1 VGKVA
6 DERGSV
12 WRRWDPH
19 IHTPGTILSNQ
30 FGSATW
36 DEYLTKLETCDP
48 PIAALGITDYCSLDR
63 YQEVVSHIAEGRL
76 PDVGLIF
83 ANVELR
89 LPIETQRGHP
99 VNIHLLFSP
108 DDPNHVEEARRF
120 LRGLK
125 FDYQGETYGCERSE
139 LIRLGRKHDSSL
151 TDENVALR
159 TGTNQFKV
167 TPAALTQAIK
177 SSVWAQENVLV
188 AVAGG
193 SNDGTSGVRSQD
205 ASMEAT
211 RVEIERMASIVFSGQ
226 PAQRQFWL
234 GEGAASR
241 GELDSKWNGR
251 KACLHGSDAHKLE
264 KVGEPDERRYTW
276 VKGDPTFEALRQ
288 ACLEPATRVV
298 VGDTPPGGALD
309 GRTITRI
316 TVTDADWLE
325 TQSLPL
331 NRGLVAIIGARG
343 SGKTA
348 LADLLA
354 YGSYSATSD
363 RTSNQSFLRRA
374 RHHLDGTRVA
384 LEWGDG
390 ASTGATLGD
399 AIGGSDQTPMVQY
412 LSQQFV
418 EQLCSSEGI
427 TDELLR
433 EIERVIFESHAY
445 EDRMG
450 ASSFQEMLGVK
461 AGPGRLKRDR
471 ASQDI
476 AEIAA
481 KIDAERDSRADLPA
495 LKKQIDELERSIA
508 SEKTVRDTLLR
519 RGGDDHAERLNNINA
534 ALTRAQAQA
543 DVFNR
548 QDREIKSLR
557 REIDHLTSRTL
568 PKLLNELKTGHSSAG
583 ITDDEWSAFRLIFE
597 GNPAAVI
604 EGHQAELTAQLAEV
618 VGPIIQKPDGPV
630 DQIPAFFAANAELSE
645 VSLNS
650 LKAESWRLSQLIGLD
665 AARSRQLDELNV
677 KITRGEGSLESLRLR
692 IVHAEGAS
700 ARIDALAADRQVA
713 YASLFDGFAEE
724 QAQLADL
731 YLPLAEILGE
741 QAGALAKL
749 SFTVRRIVDANAW
762 AARGENLLD
771 LRKSGPFRGH
781 GELLKVAQNELMPAW
796 TTGSS
801 EEVAAAMTTFRE
813 AHDKDILAH
822 AKAERTD
829 AVAYRAWGVEVASW
843 LNGTDHISVQY
854 GVQYDGIDIEQLSP
868 GTRGIVLL
876 LLYLSLDQIDD
887 RPLVIDQPEEN
898 LDPKSIF
905 DELVGRFRETRLRRQ
920 IVIVTHNANLVVN
933 SDADQVIVANAGA
946 HSPGEL
952 PKITYL
958 SGGLENS
965 EIRSQVCEILEGG
978 KQAFEERARRL
989 RFKLTS

>member
-1 VGKVA
+1 MGELA

-30 FGSATW
+30 FGATTW
-36 DEYLTKLETCDP
+36 DEYLTKLEGCQP

-63 YQEVVSHIAEGRL
+63 YEEVMAHVAQGRL
-76 PDVGLIF
+76 PGVSLIF

-89 LPIETQRGHP
+89 LPIETLRGHP

-108 DDPNHVEEARRF
+108 EDPNHVEEARRF

-139 LIRLGRKHDSSL
+139 LIRLGQKHDPRQ
-151 TDENVALR
+151 TDENAALR
-159 TGTNQFKV
+159 AGTNQFKV

-241 GELDSKWNGR
+241 AELDSKWNGR

-264 KVGEPDERRYTW
+264 KVGEPDERRFTW

-298 VGDTPPGGALD
+298 VGDSPPDGALD
-309 GRTITRI
+309 ARTVTRI
-316 TVTDADWLE
+316 TVTDADWLQ
-325 TQSLPL
+325 TPSVPL
-331 NRGLVAIIGARG
+331 NRGLVAIIGGRG

-354 YGSYSATSD
+354 YGAFSATSD

-374 RHHLDGTRVA
+374 RHHLEGSRVA

-390 ASTGATLGD
+390 GSTGATLGG
-399 AIGGSDQTPMVQY
+399 AGESDRAPMVQY

-450 ASSFQEMLGVK
+450 TSGFQEMLGVK
-461 AGPGRLKRDR
+461 AGPGRLKRNR

-481 KIDAERDSRADLPA
+481 KIESERESRANLPA
-495 LKKQIDELERSIA
+495 LQKQIVELEKTMA
-508 SEKTVRDTLLR
+508 SEKAVRDALLR
-519 RGGDDHAERLNNINA
+519 RGGDDHAQRLNDINS
-534 ALTRAQAQA
+534 ALTRAQARA

-548 QDREIKSLR
+548 RDRELKSLR
-557 REIDHLTSRTL
+557 REIDDLTNRAL
-568 PKLLNELKTGHSSAG
+568 PKLLSELQSGHALAG
-583 ITDDEWSAFRLIFE
+583 ITDDEWSAFRVVFE
-597 GNPAAVI
+597 GDPVGVV
-604 EGHQAELTAQLAEV
+604 ERHLAELTTEIAKL
-618 VGPIIQKPDGPV
+618 VGPTIQRPEGPI
-630 DQIPAFFAANAELSE
+630 DQIPAFFAADAELSA

-650 LKAESWRLSQLIGLD
+650 LKAESWRLEQLIGLD

-677 KITRGEGSLESLRLR
+677 KITKGEGSLETLRSR
-692 IVHAEGAS
+692 VAHAEGAS
-700 ARIDALAADRQVA
+700 ARIQALAGDRQAA

-724 QAQLADL
+724 QAQLVDL
-731 YLPLAEILGE
+731 YLPLAGILGE
-741 QAGALAKL
+741 QGGALAKL
-749 SFTVRRIVDANAW
+749 SFTVRRVVDANAW
-762 AARGENLLD
+762 AAQGENLLD

-781 GELLKVAQNELMPAW
+781 GELLKVVQNELVPAW

-801 EEVAAAMTTFRE
+801 AQVAAAMTTFRD

-822 AKAERTD
+822 ARAERTD
-829 AVAYRAWGVEVASW
+829 GPAYRAWGVEVASW

-952 PKITYL
+952 PTITYS

-965 EIRSQVCEILEGG
+965 EIRGQVCEILEGG